1 MGIDK
6 INEWRSLDAITIAS
20 LMSIA
25 NKVRL
30 LRKVNRNMCIVD
42 TSELS
47 IVLNQVGDDGENSTS
62 NSVLVF
68 STWPRLGR

>member
-1 MGIDK
+1 VGIDK